1 MEQELGMIDSNTR
14 DSLGRP
20 PWARIMDGTVVIN
33 NSSIIRGLVSMTKA
47 RTVAKV
53 PLPLLSMAVVLYSIV
68 RHDTSQT
75 LSDPTR

>member
-1 MEQELGMIDSNTR
+1 
-14 DSLGRP
+14 
-20 PWARIMDGTVVIN
+20 MDGTVVIN

-47 RTVAKV
+47 LTVAKV

>member
-1 MEQELGMIDSNTR
+1 MGQ
-14 DSLGRP
+14 
-20 PWARIMDGTVVIN
+20 RIMDGTVVIN
-33 NSSIIRGLVSMTKA
+33 NSSIIRGLVSMTKGA
-47 RTVAKV
+47 YVAKV